1 MPHNIQSTGAF
12 CLLLPGKNL
21 HLSTLL
27 AQKKFRQRG
36 NKDGALNAF
45 RALESAGLGK
55 LKTEEKDRGTA
66 EVYVFE
72 KISVDKDKLEDLAAK
87 LGQFG
92 VSLTQYQ
99 RTLIQKDIIKSSK
112 RAGEDISP
120 PVRRSPR
127 KNNPTES

>member
-66 EVYVFE
+66 EV
-72 KISVDKDKLEDLAAK
+72 
-87 LGQFG
+87 
-92 VSLTQYQ
+92 SLLYRGSPQ
-99 RTLIQKDIIKSSK
+99 IEHSS
-112 RAGEDISP
+112 
-120 PVRRSPR
+120 
-127 KNNPTES
+127 TYYCL